1 LKLFAFAFFL
11 RFLLFE
17 TNLSE
22 QLRDRVEI
30 VTPLT
35 SWNRLKECIALS
47 YYNLSPY
54 SGDACHH
61 TPLLIVAFKFLDGNA
76 PFIIP
81 VLFIL
86 LDIVGAYQL
95 MKAAKLFIL
104 KEIKSQKRIEI
115 KDDAKVLLI
124 KDDDAS
130 KLPYLVAIVY
140 LYNPFTV
147 ATCAALSTSSIVN
160 FLLCTTV
167 YFQIQGYHYAAAI
180 LLSLPTCISLYP
192 IMLLVP
198 ILLHSVASECRLL
211 KLLKVAVVF
220 IASLSCL
227 LLLSYKLY
235 ETWEFFNAVYIFIL
249 KVPDLTPN
257 MGLFWYFFLE
267 MFDHFRLFFLWV
279 LQLHAFVYLIPF
291 TIMFRK
297 HPVFLFYI
305 LLSTISWSKSYP
317 SVSDL
322 ILPLAI
328 LPLWSCTFRY
338 FRSLFVTIVMLIFST
353 LLSPFLYH
361 LWVYAGSGNANFFY
375 AATLAFNL
383 AQVLLL
389 SDVIYG
395 FRRRE
400 FHLKHGLC
408 PETEHGEKGRIV
420 MK

>member
-1 LKLFAFAFFL
+1 
-11 RFLLFE
+11 
-17 TNLSE
+17 
-22 QLRDRVEI
+22 
-30 VTPLT
+30 
-35 SWNRLKECIALS
+35 
-47 YYNLSPY
+47 
-54 SGDACHH
+54 
-61 TPLLIVAFKFLDGNA
+61 
-76 PFIIP
+76 
-81 VLFIL
+81 
-86 LDIVGAYQL
+86 
-95 MKAAKLFIL
+95 
-104 KEIKSQKRIEI
+104 
-115 KDDAKVLLI
+115 
-124 KDDDAS
+124 
-130 KLPYLVAIVY
+130 
-140 LYNPFTV
+140 
-147 ATCAALSTSSIVN
+147 
-160 FLLCTTV
+160 
-167 YFQIQGYHYAAAI
+167 
-180 LLSLPTCISLYP
+180 
-192 IMLLVP
+192 MLLVP

-338 FRSLFVTIVMLIFST
+338 FRSLFVTIVMLIFSA